1 MAFVNLLQVI
11 YPVGSMYFSC
21 TATSPSSIIGGTWS
35 QITGAVLRLNS
46 SGVGGYSGS
55 DNKTLTVSQVPSHN
69 HNVSI
74 GASGNEAQGYGLQ
87 PGGGFGNRAI
97 VTMDSAH
104 QHVEISSTGGGK
116 RFQSCHE
123 PILSMLGDVL
133 LKIFGGDIDG
143 IR

>member
-1 MAFVNLLQVI
+1 MAYVNLLQVI

-35 QITGAVLRLNS
+35 QITGAVLRLNG

-55 DNKTLTVSQVPSHN
+55 DNKTLTVSQIPSHN

-74 GASGNEAQGYGLQ
+74 GTSGNEAQGYGLQ

-97 VTMDSAH
+97 VIMDSAH
-104 QHVEISSTGGGK
+104 QHVEISSTGGGQA
-116 RFQSCHE
+116 FS
-123 PILSMLGDVL
+123 VL
-133 LKIFGGDIDG
+133 P
-143 IR
+143 RTYTVYAWRRTA